1 MSTKSRVGKLG
12 AQIGDIVQY
21 EHPFQAPGTGRN
33 GLVVDRVW
41 KVLHPTL
48 NDPPLWCAIVLWEDG
63 RLSNGTSFRC
73 LRVKVEGGS

>member
-1 MSTKSRVGKLG
+1 MSKESRVGKL
-12 AQIGDIVQY
+12 AARVGDIVQY

-33 GLVVDRVW
+33 GLVVDRVR

-63 RLSNGTSFRC
+63 RLSNGTSFSC
-73 LRVKVEGGS
+73 LRVKAEGSS